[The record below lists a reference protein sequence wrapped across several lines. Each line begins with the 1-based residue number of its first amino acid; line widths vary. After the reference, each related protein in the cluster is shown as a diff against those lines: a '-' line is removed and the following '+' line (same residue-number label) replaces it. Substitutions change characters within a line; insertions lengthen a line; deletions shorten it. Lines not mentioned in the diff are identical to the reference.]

1 MSHETI
7 AVSPHPLAT
16 KAGQDILDAGGTAA
30 EAAITINAVL
40 AVVFPHF
47 CGLGGDAVWLL
58 SDGKGADT
66 CLMGIGQAI
75 EAAPQDGEAI
85 PTRGA
90 GSVLTTAAVVDSWQ
104 NAMELWN
111 GTFTVSQLLTPAIE
125 LAQTGFPISASQD
138 HWLNFRNG
146 ETQGWPGFD
155 TVFRP
160 NGQTL
165 ATGDTLRQPHL
176 AESLKSLV
184 TDGLRSFYDGPL
196 ADKII
201 AGLNAAGAP
210 MSHVDL
216 ERTHARFAEPLK
228 QTYRGLTLL
237 APPPPTQG
245 LTTLQIMGILE
256 NFDLASLADEDS
268 ADHFHLVVEAVKRA
282 FRDRKQIADPDCSH
296 IDTTALLNS
305 AHLANHA
312 ADIGPDAL
320 PWPDK
325 FAPADTV
332 YFGAVDAE
340 GRCVSALQSTYFDWG
355 SGVIA
360 GDTSILWQ
368 NRGAAF
374 DPNPAH
380 INGIAPG
387 KRPFY
392 TLNPGIAL
400 SEGKARFLYGTQGA
414 DGQPQTLAMLLT
426 RLIDYK
432 KTPTD
437 ALAGA
442 RFLLGRTFS
451 DSNDTLKL
459 EGHVKASTSAEL
471 QKRGHEVANIPRFSP
486 LAGQA
491 GIIQVNADN
500 TVDGAH
506 DPRGAEQTS

>member
-16 KAGQDILDAGGTAA
+16 KAGQDILDSGGSAA
-30 EAAITINAVL
+30 EAAIAINAVL

-58 SDGKGADT
+58 SNGKGQNT

-75 EAAPQDGEAI
+75 QSAPQGQAI
-85 PTRGA
+85 PTRGV
-90 GSVLTTAAVVDSWQ
+90 GSVLTTAAVADSWHQ
-104 NAMELWN
+104 AMSVWE
-111 GTFTVSQLLTPAIE
+111 GTFQLADLLAPAIA
-125 LAQTGFPISASQD
+125 LAEKGFPISASQEY
-138 HWLNFRNG
+138 WLNFRDS
-146 ETQGWPGFD
+146 ETQDWPGFD
-155 TVFRP
+155 AIFKPSGSSLGVDATFKQP
-160 NGQTL
+160 QL
-165 ATGDTLRQPHL
+165 AQ
-176 AESLKSLV
+176 SLKSLAA
-184 TDGLRSFYDGPL
+184 DGLRSFYDGPL

-201 AGLNAAGAP
+201 AGLNAVGVP
-210 MSHVDL
+210 MSHHDL
-216 ERTHARFAEPLK
+216 QNTKARFAHPLE
-228 QTYRGLTLL
+228 QSYHGFTLL

-256 NFDLASLADEDS
+256 NLDLSAQAEEDS
-268 ADHFHLVVEAVKRA
+268 AEHFHLVVEAVKRA
-282 FRDRKQIADPDCSH
+282 FRDRANIADPDFSDF
-296 IDTTALLNS
+296 DTNALL
-305 AHLANHA
+305 HPDRLAAQA
-312 ADIGPDAL
+312 ANIGETAL
-320 PWPDK
+320 PWPDV

-332 YFGAVDAE
+332 YFGAVDKL

-355 SGVIA
+355 SGVVA
-360 GDTSILWQ
+360 GDTGILWQ

-374 DPNPAH
+374 HPDPQHP
-380 INGIAPG
+380 NGIQPG

-400 SEGKARFLYGTQGA
+400 LDGKPRFLYGTQGA

-432 KTPTD
+432 GSPKE

-459 EGHVKASTSAEL
+459 ERHIQETTAQNLRV
-471 QKRGHEVANIPRFSP
+471 RGHDTADIPSLSP

-491 GIIQVNADN
+491 GIIQLNNDG
-500 TVDGAH
+500 TVIGAH
-506 DPRGAEQTS
+506 DPRGTQ